1 MWVTH
6 VYRRPNEEEAISAL
20 ERKEI
25 AQAKLIAQHPELLE
39 HGLGGGRKKK

>member
-1 MWVTH
+1 MSAL
-6 VYRRPNEEEAISAL
+6 PSALAISAL

-39 HGLGGGRKKK
+39 HQMGGKRKR